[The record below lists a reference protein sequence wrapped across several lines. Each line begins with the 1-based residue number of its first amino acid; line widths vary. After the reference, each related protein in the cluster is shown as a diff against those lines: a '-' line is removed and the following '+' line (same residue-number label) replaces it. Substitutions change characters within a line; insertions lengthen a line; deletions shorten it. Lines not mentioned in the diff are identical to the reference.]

1 MHFHPGFGRA
11 AKGSSLTFQA
21 LQKSPRNSSAS
32 SVNDEPISYKKEF
45 SSSAHSSF
53 AKQNV
58 TGDHGARQAE
68 HLLDWSIS
76 NSLVPHGL
84 FNHSPD
90 ISDVISPNYTC
101 VNIIETYL
109 LPCAYGGIIGG
120 IRQSDDNYS
129 GLISYDNGQYAT
141 LTKHFAINASYN
153 RAIVDATRVMMKM
166 KNLHTRFPEY
176 ISSDSLSIKA
186 ELNVWSKRAYVLGR
200 DDDVHGCGGVL
211 ISDRNQTG
219 TSANMLRSLELEDAS
234 LNGTKPF
241 DESFYTVSGCLE
253 KMEEILSNAED
264 EYTKNMFGPEKERYK
279 PHVDWYNHIL
289 GALIRSNTEGTL
301 SKAKTIFRGMEEFQN
316 NSHDEN
322 SRSNNQGAIRPCW
335 SSPDTVS
342 YNTILFGLSQN
353 PGIVQGKEA
362 GELLQKMNE
371 NYGRSNNPSIR
382 PDDVTY
388 GVVMNALAQAGM
400 AREAESI
407 LESLEE
413 EYNDFLERS
422 QSSDIARNDANIIVT
437 PNNTMYNSVLNAF
450 ARSSDPNSA
459 CKAEALFSR
468 MKTLSS
474 TGKNPAAEPDIVSL
488 STVISCH
495 SRSGTREGAERAE
508 ELLVTAVD
516 LYSKGNAKMKP
527 DIIVFNNVLSGW
539 ANISGSYDNEDEALD
554 DAIPAERA
562 ETLLKRIDSFKNNQS
577 LDINPIVQTYNIVLD
592 CWAKSR
598 RKGAAEKALNILRV
612 MPSVGTPPDDC
623 SYNSVLDAIASEM
636 SRDADPSWIERAEEL
651 FEEMKRLRSAGKL
664 TIKNITFHIIMNL
677 YAKSSRIDGARKAE
691 DLLRGMESDGVC
703 VSDMTYNICIDACAR
718 RAFHRGN
725 SKKAEHFLEE
735 MISLSE
741 KGNLHCSPKNHS
753 FSSVINALAKSGD
766 SDAVERAE
774 KIMEKAEEMI
784 SPNSILYNSYL
795 DCIVKNGGN
804 GQTHKA
810 ESVLRKMI
818 SMRQSGRHDA
828 QPTAFTY
835 R

>member
-1 MHFHPGFGRA
+1 
-11 AKGSSLTFQA
+11 
-21 LQKSPRNSSAS
+21 
-32 SVNDEPISYKKEF
+32 
-45 SSSAHSSF
+45 
-53 AKQNV
+53 
-58 TGDHGARQAE
+58 
-68 HLLDWSIS
+68 
-76 NSLVPHGL
+76 
-84 FNHSPD
+84 
-90 ISDVISPNYTC
+90 
-101 VNIIETYL
+101 
-109 LPCAYGGIIGG
+109 
-120 IRQSDDNYS
+120 
-129 GLISYDNGQYAT
+129 
-141 LTKHFAINASYN
+141 
-153 RAIVDATRVMMKM
+153 
-166 KNLHTRFPEY
+166 
-176 ISSDSLSIKA
+176 
-186 ELNVWSKRAYVLGR
+186 
-200 DDDVHGCGGVL
+200 
-211 ISDRNQTG
+211 
-219 TSANMLRSLELEDAS
+219 
-234 LNGTKPF
+234 
-241 DESFYTVSGCLE
+241 
-253 KMEEILSNAED
+253 
-264 EYTKNMFGPEKERYK
+264 MFGPEKERYK

-301 SKAKTIFRGMEEFQN
+301 SKAKMIFRGMEEFQN

-362 GELLQKMNE
+362 GELLQKMKE

-388 GVVMNALAQAGM
+388 GVVLNALAQSGM

-835 R
+835 SIVLSCFARDKEKGAAERAEKILFEMERLHELGCSEVATDTRHYSSVITAWAKSGSPDAVQRSMALLDRMEQNYRNGNLHAKPNSYCYNSCIHAIAKSPNAGKAKRCQEILNRMIAARDLGFHDAAPSQVTHSTIINGMLS

>member
-1 MHFHPGFGRA
+1 MMFSQCNISRLCRQRALYGNPQKASPSTICLKRQLSTKNLKSPASLFPSVDEHICLRWSSKEVYTRRKHLSNTSPYREINTLNINAGLAKPVSEAQRRQAQLELDRMELSTVRLLNLTINSSSELKSDDNVATISDAIVNEARVALHYWSRRWYMHFHPGFGRA

-21 LQKSPRNSSAS
+21 LQKFPSNSVAS
-32 SVNDEPISYKKEF
+32 SVNDEPISDRKEF
-45 SSSAHSSF
+45 SSSADSSF
-53 AKQNV
+53 EKQNV

-68 HLLDWSIS
+68 RLLDWSIS
-76 NSLVPHGL
+76 NSLVPRGL

-129 GLISYDNGQYAT
+129 DLISYDNGQYAT
-141 LTKHFAINASYN
+141 LTKHFAINSSYN

-166 KNLHTRFPEY
+166 KNLHTRFPEC

-200 DDDVHGCGGVL
+200 DDDVHGGGGVL

-253 KMEEILSNAED
+253 KMEEILSKAED
-264 EYTKNMFGPEKERYK
+264 EYIKNMFGPEKERYK

-289 GALIRSNTEGTL
+289 GALIRSNTEGAL
-301 SKAKTIFRGMEEFQN
+301 SKAKMIFRGMEEFQN
-316 NSHDEN
+316 NSHDKN
-322 SRSNNQGAIRPCW
+322 SRSNNQGNIRPCW
-335 SSPDTVS
+335 ASPDTIS

-353 PGIVQGKEA
+353 PGIAQGKEA
-362 GELLQKMNE
+362 RELLQKMKE
-371 NYGRSNNPSIR
+371 NYGRSSNPSIR

-388 GVVMNALAQAGM
+388 GVVLNALAQAGM

-413 EYNDFLERS
+413 EYTDFLERS
-422 QSSDIARNDANIIVT
+422 QSIDIARNDANITVT

-459 CKAEALFSR
+459 YKAEALFSR

-527 DIIVFNNVLSGW
+527 DIIVFNNVLSGKLIEITSPFFLHSYLKNPYFFFSGW

-562 ETLLKRIDSFKNNQS
+562 EMLLKRIESFKNNQS

-592 CWAKSR
+592 CVSNSSPFWVKLKAFWRPLHNMLCFVLVGEKQKKGGGRESSKHIKSYAICWHTTR
-598 RKGAAEKALNILRV
+598 R
-612 MPSVGTPPDDC
+612 
-623 SYNSVLDAIASEM
+623 
-636 SRDADPSWIERAEEL
+636 L
-651 FEEMKRLRSAGKL
+651 F
-664 TIKNITFHIIMNL
+664 I
-677 YAKSSRIDGARKAE
+677 
-691 DLLRGMESDGVC
+691 
-703 VSDMTYNICIDACAR
+703 
-718 RAFHRGN
+718 
-725 SKKAEHFLEE
+725 
-735 MISLSE
+735 
-741 KGNLHCSPKNHS
+741 
-753 FSSVINALAKSGD
+753 
-766 SDAVERAE
+766 
-774 KIMEKAEEMI
+774 
-784 SPNSILYNSYL
+784 
-795 DCIVKNGGN
+795 
-804 GQTHKA
+804 
-810 ESVLRKMI
+810 
-818 SMRQSGRHDA
+818 
-828 QPTAFTY
+828 
-835 R
+835 